1 MFSLSHTTLVMIL
14 VVESVRFISC
24 GILLW
29 SLKSNFTLSYSV
41 GSYGPHDNQSLIQVD
56 GTFHMLSYPR
66 REHSIITSKFGC
78 SWAKWRVSGIME
90 WLVHYY
96 ASSLHFTKCSS
107 YLKRYDC
114 SCWECNYLSIVGYF
128 WLLLQNSC
136 SSYFLDYYGPH
147 DKWSP
152 IQVETTSSDFHVLS
166 YPWRGHF
173 IGILLSMSKCGE
185 WWA

>member
-1 MFSLSHTTLVMIL
+1 MFSLSHTILVMIL

-29 SLKSNFTLSYSV
+29 SLKSNFTLSYFI

-56 GTFHMLSYPR
+56 G
-66 REHSIITSKFGC
+66 
-78 SWAKWRVSGIME
+78 IME
-90 WLVHYY
+90 WLVHNY

-114 SCWECNYLSIVGYF
+114 SCWECNYLSVVGYF

-166 YPWRGHF
+166 YPWRGQVAENVS
-173 IGILLSMSKCGE
+173 ICQLRDTLVAYME
-185 WWA
+185 L